1 MHAVML
7 HDFVWVDHLTKL
19 YFGVCERHLV
29 CKQYSGLKTAKIL
42 Y

>member
-7 HDFVWVDHLTKL
+7 DDFVWVDHLTQL
-19 YFGVCERHLV
+19 NFGV
-29 CKQYSGLKTAKIL
+29 CKQYSRLKSAKIL